1 MEQRLAGNDGG
12 EGRDQLIYVYGV
24 RKGPVSFFCMRLSNF
39 PMPHVDETVLSPLH
53 TLASFVVS

>member
-53 TLASFVVS
+53 TLA